1 MEIRNPGFPISRAQ
15 PEYSEV
21 YEVIALGFGGCGMGA
36 GSGLGTGAGPDWAMG
51 SVKAR
56 EVQDSACDA
65 LKVSCRN
72 RMQPRSQSAK
82 PFRFSRS
89 LAKVSHNNPDDS
101 LFRGTS
107 SLNCTAQYE
116 FGNDGTKSAVSND
129 HRTSSFS
136 DSSCEPLVSKSRY
149 AHHGLTRAQNRSDFG
164 GLDFFRPSGCRPTR
178 PFQFQHE

>member
-1 MEIRNPGFPISRAQ
+1 MEIRKPGFPNSRAHHNRLR
-15 PEYSEV
+15 YTKLLHL
-21 YEVIALGFGGCGMGA
+21 ALA
-36 GSGLGTGAGPDWAMG
+36 AALWERALAWAQVLGPDWAMD
-51 SVKAR
+51 SAKAR